1 MQKFLFL
8 GALLTA
14 TSPAWA
20 TPVPPPACSITTQTL
35 ASYIALGANGCEI
48 GDKVFS
54 NFEYSGTNV
63 NALTISAASINV
75 DTLGSTTS
83 TDPAEFANANIGLQ
97 FSAGWSVSNGAEE
110 DSLITFRVTVINGA
124 GMAITDAA
132 VAQTSSGASG
142 SGSSASVTEG
152 GCANTVQNSNCT
164 PGIWNVLTFKNGSGG
179 TQTSQDVMIA
189 PSGSI
194 NVSKDINVTALT
206 GGQASMSAVQ
216 DTFSQSPTGVPEPA
230 TLALTGAA
238 LLGCGLI
245 RRRKKV

>member
-1 MQKFLFL
+1 MKFLFI

-14 TSPAWA
+14 ATAAWA

-35 ASYIALGANGCEI
+35 ASYVALGANGCEI

-54 NFEYSGTNV
+54 NFEYSGSNTN
-63 NALTISAASINV
+63 AITIGAANINV
-75 DTLGSTTS
+75 DTLGFTTGM
-83 TDPAEFANANIGLQ
+83 DPAEFANANIGLQ
-97 FSAGWSVSNGAEE
+97 FSAGWAVSNGAEQ
-110 DSLITFRVTVINGA
+110 DSLITFTVTVINGA

-152 GCANTVQNSNCT
+152 GCANTIQNSNCT
-164 PGIWNVLTFKNGSGG
+164 PGVWNVLTFKNGSGG

-194 NVSKDINVTALT
+194 NVSKDITVTALA

-230 TLALTGAA
+230 TLALVGGA
-238 LLGCGLI
+238 LLGFGLI
-245 RRRKKV
+245 RRRKKS